1 MSAFSLRNI
10 LLGITGFLG
19 LAVIGLAGEIAYDMA
34 GQRTNAKYS
43 EEVNLV
49 GDLLLA
55 SAADW
60 AGERGISM
68 TALHSDQPISADR
81 RKTLE
86 HQRELADSDLHAVLE
101 RLADTDADVSGVKEA
116 FAKVQ
121 AMRPDVDRDLRL
133 PKSQRDPALDKAWL
147 ATITGAIE
155 ASQDLRRALEL
166 AHDTAEARLAHFQN
180 MKDAIWVISEF
191 AGRDRAALGVAIAGG
206 QPMNAAFL
214 EAEAMREGRIE
225 HAWETVETIAHHVPL
240 SPETTQAIEAVEKSY
255 FEHLLEVRHEVLV
268 AGAEGHPFPITA
280 DEWIAESTASIKT
293 VLALSTAAGKQIDVL
308 AAEAAAKHTFA
319 MFVSLAILAISV
331 IVAAAAFWLIIARV
345 TRPLEAIRSAM
356 ASLADGEKEIEVP
369 GLGRKDEIGAMADAV
384 DVFRLNAIEM
394 DRLQAAQ
401 ADNERIAQEEK
412 RKAMNELADSFLASV
427 GGVVD
432 IVSSAASEMESTAQ
446 SMTAT
451 AEETN
456 SRAVTVAAA
465 AEEASTNVGTVAS
478 SAEELSSSIAEIS
491 RQVQDAAST
500 ASNAVT
506 NAEKTNA
513 MVEGLAET
521 AQKIGDVIDLIN
533 TIAEQT
539 NLLALNAT
547 IEAARAGE
555 AGRGFAVVAA
565 EVKTLASQTAQ
576 ATDEISTQISSIQ
589 SATGDA
595 VTAIRDIGQTI
606 LSINE
611 ISSAIASAVEEQ
623 GAATQEIARSVQ
635 QASAGTG
642 EVSATISGVSS
653 AASETGSSASQV
665 LGAAQELAQQAERLR
680 SEVHGFVERVRAA

>member
-34 GQRTNAKYS
+34 GQRANAKNS
-43 EEVNLV
+43 EEVNFV
-49 GDLLLA
+49 GDLLLS

-68 TALHSDQPISADR
+68 TALHSDGPITADR
-81 RKTLE
+81 RTALAQ
-86 HQRELADSDLHAVLE
+86 QRKLADADMQAVLE
-101 RLADTDADVSGVKEA
+101 RLTETGADLQGMKETH
-116 FAKVQ
+116 AKVE
-121 AMRPDVDRDLRL
+121 AMRPTVDRELGL
-133 PKSQRDPALDKAWL
+133 PKSQRDPELAKAWL
-147 ATITGAIE
+147 GTITAAIE
-155 ASQDLRRALEL
+155 SSQELRRALEL
-166 AHDTAEARLAHFQN
+166 GDASAESRLAHFQN

-191 AGRDRAALGVAIAGG
+191 AGRDRAALGVAIASG
-206 QPMNAAFL
+206 QPMNAEFL

-225 HAWETVETIAHHVPL
+225 HAWDMVQTIAHHVTL
-240 SPETTQAIEAVEKSY
+240 TPETARAIEAVAESY

-268 AGAEGHPFPITA
+268 AGSEGHPFPVSA
-280 DEWIAESTASIKT
+280 DEWIAESTASIQT
-293 VLALSTAAGKQIDVL
+293 VLALGQAAGKQIDAL
-308 AAEAAAKHTFA
+308 AAESAAKHTFT
-319 MFVSLAILAISV
+319 MLVSLAILAISV

-356 ASLADGEKEIEVP
+356 ASLADGEKEIVVP
-369 GLGRKDEIGAMADAV
+369 GLGRADEIGAMAQAV

-401 ADNERIAQEEK
+401 ADSDRIAQEEK

-491 RQVQDAAST
+491 RQVQEAAST

-506 NAEKTNA
+506 SAEKTNV

-521 AQKIGDVIDLIN
+521 AQKIGDVIQLIN

-576 ATDEISTQISSIQ
+576 ATDEISAQISSIQ
-589 SATGDA
+589 TATGDA
-595 VTAIRDIGQTI
+595 VGAIRDIGQTI

-653 AASETGSSASQV
+653 AASETGSSAAQV
-665 LGAAQELAQQAERLR
+665 LSAAQELAQQSERLR
-680 SEVHGFVERVRAA
+680 TEVNGFVERVRAA